1 MTIESIHIIYKNL
14 IKIGKELN
22 VEEFRKYFLEK
33 GFVQK
38 ERVIPTPQGP
48 LKEFLLLDPSNMRD
62 LVVCSVKGFVV
73 DAKET
78 ENTKRLMNL
87 AYEIFESLY
96 GDLFTSLV
104 YDIQVLV
111 QTLIYMKDG
120 ATILNKMIN
129 LRTLKT
135 LSDLTGSRNVR
146 PGPVGFS
153 WGTINGPSGFT
164 NITFNPLRS
173 VDSNP
178 IRDRISLNIEHFDR
192 DPDRGVEFVDNLEK
206 MLKKILK
213 GLYIMK

>member
-22 VEEFRKYFLEK
+22 VEEFRKYFIEK

-48 LKEFLLLDPSNMRD
+48 LKEFLLLDPNNMRD

-73 DAKET
+73 DAKEID
-78 ENTKRLMNL
+78 NTKRLMGL
-87 AYEIFESLY
+87 AYEIFESIY

-111 QTLIYMKDG
+111 QTLVYMRDG
-120 ATILNKMIN
+120 ALILNKMIN
-129 LRTLKT
+129 LKALKT
-135 LSDLTGSRNVR
+135 ISDITGSKNVR
-146 PGPVGFS
+146 PGPIGFS
-153 WGTINGPSGFT
+153 WGNVNGPSGFT
-164 NITFNPLRS
+164 NFTLNSLRAA
-173 VDSNP
+173 DSNP

-192 DPDRGVEFVDNLEK
+192 DPDRGVEFVNGLEK

-213 GLYIMK
+213 GLYTMK